1 MYSTSS
7 AKWATRNQ
15 PGMDFNRLTRR
26 SLKDIRRIRSE
37 LAQIYQTFGDQ
48 QRLVYP
54 KECDL
59 AANAFQALQKT
70 ANQICMLLNNSQ
82 SIQMGNPHV
91 RYPALLS
98 LRYIDQQV
106 DEIIPVLGEFR
117 NECLEP
123 SRTTA
128 RLQRRISEVIKESIE
143 VIDQLTLDPRSL

>member
-1 MYSTSS
+1 MHSTSS
-7 AKWATRNQ
+7 VKWVTRNQ
-15 PGMDFNRLTRR
+15 PGMDVHRLTRR
-26 SLKDIRRIRSE
+26 SLKDIRRIRTE

-48 QRLVYP
+48 QRMVYP
-54 KECDL
+54 KECDM

-82 SIQMGNPHV
+82 SMQMSNLPI

-106 DEIIPVLGEFR
+106 DEIIPVLGKFR

-123 SRTTA
+123 SRATA
-128 RLQRRISEVIKESIE
+128 RLQRRISEVIEESIE
-143 VIDQLTLDPRSL
+143 AIDQLNLDSRSQ